1 MDPNL
6 MHLLFLKS
14 WPWGPAFDSLDPS
27 DSDQGPTRMHLI
39 NLKSPGLGGGGG
51 FRCIRSIRC
60 GPGSESNE
68 SNKSKVLA
76 LGPTLE
82 SLAPVYAFDSEAP
95 EGPGG
100 A

>member
-1 MDPNL
+1 
-6 MHLLFLKS
+6 MHLVNLKS
-14 WPWGPAFDSLDPS
+14 WPWGQTIGSLDPL

-39 NLKSPGLGGGGG
+39 NLKVLASEGGN
-51 FRCIRSIRC
+51 FQFIRSIRC

-68 SNKSKVLA
+68 SNESKVLA

-82 SLAPVYAFDSEAP
+82 SLAPVYAFDSEDP

>member
-1 MDPNL
+1 
-6 MHLLFLKS
+6 
-14 WPWGPAFDSLDPS
+14 
-27 DSDQGPTRMHLI
+27 MHLI
-39 NLKSPGLGGGGG
+39 NLKVLASEGGD
-51 FRCIRSIRC
+51 FRFIKSIRC

-68 SNKSKVLA
+68 SHDSKVLA

-82 SLAPVYAFDSEAP
+82 SLAPVYAFDAEAP